1 MFLVISNT
9 TEFPIQAPGVSGS
22 KDSRGKAI
30 DHIIQ
35 SMHDDFELNAD
46 GKTEYS
52 THLPDRDD
60 HIETEAEIRKA
71 LESYNSIIVDHMDYD
86 ARYTIVEV

>member
-1 MFLVISNT
+1 MFLAISNT
-9 TEFPIQAPGVSGS
+9 TEFPIQAPGVSG
-22 KDSRGKAI
+22 KQDSRGKAI
-30 DHIIQ
+30 DNIIQ
-35 SMHDDFELNAD
+35 SMRDDFELNAD
-46 GKTEYS
+46 GNTEYS

-60 HIETEAEIRKA
+60 RLETEADVRTA

>member
-1 MFLVISNT
+1 MFLVITNT
-9 TEFPIQAPGVSGS
+9 TECPIRTPEISTTQ
-22 KDSRGKAI
+22 DSRGKAI
-30 DHIIQ
+30 DSIIK
-35 SMHDDFELNAD
+35 SMHGNFELNAD

-60 HIETEAEIRKA
+60 HIETEADIRKA

-86 ARYTIVEV
+86 ARYNIVEV

>member
-9 TEFPIQAPGVSGS
+9 TEFPIQAPGVSTPQ
-22 KDSRGKAI
+22 DSRGKAI
-30 DHIIQ
+30 DNIIK

-60 HIETEAEIRKA
+60 RLETEAELRKA
-71 LESYNSIIVDHMDYD
+71 LESYNSVIVDHMDYD
-86 ARYTIVEV
+86 VRYTIVNI